1 MGNVYPKIKEFCRE
15 KHGLEFQVTKHTYI
29 DKSQQ
34 TRDVEP
40 KAPTQRL
47 LFVLILTFIILTR
60 DIEQYCFDDV
70 LKLKQD
76 LLAYIFIWVNDELN
90 DFFFNYG
97 CL

>member
-1 MGNVYPKIKEFCRE
+1 MLGQRRRRWHKI
-15 KHGLEFQVTKHTYI
+15 
-29 DKSQQ
+29 S
-34 TRDVEP
+34 

-60 DIEQYCFDDV
+60 DIAQYCFDDV

-97 CL
+97 WL